1 MDTVGD
7 TDELLSGFDRLLE
20 INKSASCLCHLRLL
34 VLSCDLKSI
43 LIPSLLGLVRI
54 GFSNHL
60 QLSTMIVDCVG
71 EISTVGLRGMEELI
85 YVGAIGVWS
94 LEWKLENVGD

>member
-1 MDTVGD
+1 M
-7 TDELLSGFDRLLE
+7 
-20 INKSASCLCHLRLL
+20 CMCHLCLI
-34 VLSCDLKSI
+34 VLSCDLEAI

-71 EISTVGLRGMEELI
+71 EISTVGLRGMGESI
-85 YVGAIGVWS
+85 YVGVIGVWN
-94 LEWKLENVGD
+94 LEWRLENIGD

>member
-1 MDTVGD
+1 MCMCY
-7 TDELLSGFDRLLE
+7 L
-20 INKSASCLCHLRLL
+20 CLI
-34 VLSCDLKSI
+34 VLSCNLEAI